1 MYNENMKN
9 ILSILFILLLTSCA
23 STQVATNSIVSES
36 YRQSYDEV
44 WTKVIRFFATNQI
57 SIGTLEKDSGI
68 VTLQGDRLSKDL
80 INTYCN
86 ADANNGFFEFVQYG
100 NVTGSVN
107 VIDEGNF
114 VTVTINTR
122 FSSIHNDGY
131 FVPRTCASTGVFEQ
145 SILDTI

>member
-1 MYNENMKN
+1 MYNEIMKN
-9 ILSILFILLLTSCA
+9 ILSIFIIVLLTSCA
-23 STQVATNSIVSES
+23 STQVVSNSVVSES

-68 VTLQGDRLSKDL
+68 VTLKGDRLDRDL
-80 INTYCN
+80 INSYCS
-86 ADANNGFFEFVQYG
+86 ADANSGFLEVVVYG

-107 VIDEGNF
+107 VIDEGGF
-114 VTVTINTR
+114 VTVTVNTR
-122 FSSIHNDGY
+122 FSSVHNDGY
-131 FVPRTCASTGVFEQ
+131 FVPRACASTGAFEQ